1 MQIALSLLLN
11 TSFLISIS
19 IILNLF
25 FQRIRRQRMLFKILG
40 GIILGLTGI
49 VIMSI
54 SLKLPNGVIFD
65 TRSILIGISGLFYG
79 LLPTSIAT
87 LMLIGYRLILG
98 GPGAYTGIA
107 VTVCSA
113 AIGMIWRK
121 IRKNPWRH
129 PRLEYYVFGLV
140 IHAVMLLC
148 MVLLPKDAI
157 LETLRYISLPVIIIY
172 PIGTLALCMIITY
185 EGNTLTT
192 ERLLTESEIRFQA
205 VCERASVGISVE
217 TSEQILYANSKL
229 SKILGMTIPEIQN
242 NSWQSYTHPDDLDN
256 DVEDF
261 ERLLTGETEQY
272 DHVKRYVID
281 GKVIWIHLFIAMLHR
296 DAIASK
302 SEYICIIQ
310 DITKEVDREQS
321 LINSER
327 RQRETAMF
335 LEALLNSIPDHI
347 FYKDKQG
354 VYLGCNKAFET
365 ASGLS
370 KNTMIGKNDYEI
382 YDQETADAFVSS
394 DQKVLRGAE
403 QIKTEETVIY
413 PNGDKIIT
421 ETLKTPYYDAEGK
434 PVGLIGIS
442 RDITDRKRK
451 EERIEYLSVHDIMTG
466 LYSRMYFDT
475 ELYRTDSM
483 QALPYS
489 VIMLDIN
496 SLKLTNDL
504 FGHSEGDKLIIQTAK
519 LLEKCFVCG
528 IVARIGGDEF
538 SVLLPG
544 IDEEELKNVIANMNR
559 ELEEEKTKN
568 RQVFVPLSISYG
580 YATKNSAEQTISEI
594 LKTAEEHMYR
604 RKLLEHQSIRSTL
617 LSTIKELLF
626 SKSNETMEHANRMVS
641 LAKNLGEAVGLSE
654 ADMDALELM
663 ATLHDVGKIGISNY
677 ILSKPG
683 YLEDSEWT
691 EIRKHPEIGYRIAL
705 TIPELQGI
713 AGYILCHHERWDG
726 GGYPQGL
733 SGQEIPYISRLISVV
748 DAYDAMTQDRPY
760 RKAISREE
768 ACKELLLNAGTQFDP
783 DIVNRMIEIL
793 GDPKTA
799 AFH

>member
-1 MQIALSLLLN
+1 MQNALSLLLN
-11 TSFLISIS
+11 TSFLVSIS

-25 FQRIRRQRMLFKILG
+25 FQRIRHQRIRFKILG

-49 VIMSI
+49 VLMAF

-79 LLPTSIAT
+79 LLPTSIAA
-87 LMLIGYRLILG
+87 LIIIAYRLILG
-98 GPGAYTGIA
+98 GPGVYMGIA
-107 VTVCSA
+107 VTVCA
-113 AIGMIWRK
+113 AVIGTIWRK

-140 IHAVMLLC
+140 IHVVMLLC
-148 MVLLPKDAI
+148 IVLLPKDKI

-172 PIGTLALCMIITY
+172 PFGTLALCLIVTY
-185 EGNTLTT
+185 ERKNLTT
-192 ERLLTESEIRFQA
+192 ERMLTESEIRFQA
-205 VCERASVGISVE
+205 VCERAPVGITVE

-229 SKILGMTIPEIQN
+229 SKILGMTIPEIQST
-242 NSWQSYTHPDDLDN
+242 SWQSYTHPDDLDQ
-256 DVEDF
+256 DVENF
-261 ERLLTGETEQY
+261 ERLLNGEIDQY
-272 DHVKRYVID
+272 DHIKRYVID
-281 GKVIWIHLFIAMLHR
+281 GKVIWIHLFVAMLHR
-296 DAIASK
+296 DAIASN

-310 DITKEVDREQS
+310 DITKEVDREQN

-327 RQRETAMF
+327 RQGETAVF
-335 LEALLNSIPDHI
+335 LETLLNSIPDHI

-354 VYLGCNKAFET
+354 VYLGCNKAFEL
-365 ASGLS
+365 ASGIPKDHLV
-370 KNTMIGKNDYEI
+370 GKNDYEI
-382 YDQETADAFVSS
+382 YDAATAEEFVSS
-394 DQKVLRGAE
+394 DHKVLKDAE
-403 QIKTEETVIY
+403 QIRTEETIVY

-421 ETLKTPYYDAEGK
+421 ETLKTRYYDSEGN
-434 PVGLIGIS
+434 PAGLIGIS
-442 RDITDRKRK
+442 RDITDRKKK

-475 ELYRTDSM
+475 ELYRTDAM

-504 FGHSEGDKLIIQTAK
+504 FGHSEGDKVIIQTAK
-519 LLEKCFVCG
+519 LLEKCFARG

-544 IDEEELKNVIANMNR
+544 MDEEELKSAIAGMNR
-559 ELEEEKTKN
+559 ELEEERTNN

-641 LAKNLGEAVGLSE
+641 LAKSLGDAVGLSE

-683 YLEDSEWT
+683 YLEDTEWT

-733 SGQEIPYISRLISVV
+733 SGQDIPYISRLISVV

-760 RKAISREE
+760 RKAISRDE
-768 ACKELLLNAGTQFDP
+768 ACKELQMNAGTQFDP

-793 GDPKTA
+793 ANTKTDVMD
-799 AFH
+799 